1 MVLPPPFGPVTF
13 PKRLVRDWIAIIR
26 RVMVAHRWAGRRP
39 RRITGWDVWVLVAA
53 NAVVVVGLWWRQGG
67 LGDMGDL
74 GGVLTSLGRVTG
86 LLGAYLALAQLLLLA
101 RIPVLDALGLERV
114 ERLHRWNGIACLVL
128 IAAHTVLITAGY
140 AVTDGVPPA
149 DQVAGLLGDYS
160 GVLLATIG
168 LGLLIAVTVSSVV
181 AMRRRLSY
189 RAWHAIHVTSYAA
202 IALAFSHQLAT
213 GNEFQQQPVARAYW
227 WALYGAVL
235 AALIGLRV
243 VLPVVRSLRHRL
255 RIARVVEEAPGVVSL
270 EIGGERLERLR
281 VLSGQFL
288 HWRFLARGHWWE
300 THPFSLSAAPDGRRL
315 RITVKGLGD
324 YTARLASLPVGTR
337 VIAEGPA
344 GGLTT
349 ASRRRERVV
358 LIAGGVGIAPMRAL
372 LEDMP
377 GEPGDIAVIY
387 RAAAEDS
394 LLFREELNELS
405 RRRGADLHYL
415 LGPDGDL
422 SPERLRELVPDIA
435 ERDVYVCGSRRMIAT
450 TRASLRGAGVPAR
463 HVVSEGM
470 GW

>member
-300 THPFSLSAAPDGRRL
+300 THPFSLSAAPVGRRL
-315 RITVKGLGD
+315 RITG
-324 YTARLASLPVGTR
+324 
-337 VIAEGPA
+337 
-344 GGLTT
+344 
-349 ASRRRERVV
+349 
-358 LIAGGVGIAPMRAL
+358 
-372 LEDMP
+372 
-377 GEPGDIAVIY
+377 
-387 RAAAEDS
+387 
-394 LLFREELNELS
+394 
-405 RRRGADLHYL
+405 
-415 LGPDGDL
+415 
-422 SPERLRELVPDIA
+422 
-435 ERDVYVCGSRRMIAT
+435 
-450 TRASLRGAGVPAR
+450 
-463 HVVSEGM
+463 
-470 GW
+470 